1 MTKSLRQS
9 STNLPHQ
16 TCSTGP
22 RSCLLSSG
30 RSELRRGER
39 GGRGGRFMKKK
50 RYPFVIVLVSSF
62 SRIATDMPI
71 LYPKQEYY
79 SSEHKEEPDPEPKP
93 LQSKPSGKS
102 LQ

>member
-1 MTKSLRQS
+1 MR
-9 STNLPHQ
+9 
-16 TCSTGP
+16 
-22 RSCLLSSG
+22 
-30 RSELRRGER
+30 RRGEGR
-39 GGRGGRFMKKK
+39 GGRGGEKK
-50 RYPFVIVLVSSF
+50 RGKVYEETEVSFCHCVLVLSF